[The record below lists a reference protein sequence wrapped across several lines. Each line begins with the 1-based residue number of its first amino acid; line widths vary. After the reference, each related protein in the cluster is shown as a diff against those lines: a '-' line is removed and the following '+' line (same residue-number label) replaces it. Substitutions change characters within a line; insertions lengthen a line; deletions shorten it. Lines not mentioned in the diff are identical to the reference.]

1 MHIHILGACGTF
13 MGGVALLAKR
23 AGHHVTGSDQHT
35 YPPMSTQLEAEGIV
49 LTEGYS
55 IEALQ
60 PQPDLVII
68 GNALSRGNPA
78 VEYVLNENMNYT
90 SGPRWLGE
98 NYLRG
103 KSVIAVAGTHG
114 KTTTSSLVAWIL
126 EQAGLKPGF
135 LIGGVP
141 HDFGFSARDG
151 ERFFVVE
158 ADEYDTAL
166 FDKRA
171 KFVHYRPHI
180 AILNNLEYDHADIYP
195 DLASIQ
201 TQFHH
206 LVRTIPG
213 NGVIVNNGMDS
224 NLESVIE
231 KGCWSQ
237 LDTFSIDDEDAE
249 WRVQLKSPG
258 GRELAFFHRGE
269 PLGEIKWKMQ
279 GRHNAMNACAALA
292 ACVAAGVKPAD
303 VLKAMASFQ
312 GVSRRMELVEECNDI
327 RVYDD
332 FAHHPTAIRL
342 TLEGLRRNVGNSRL
356 LVALEPRS
364 NTMKAGIHIDELG
377 SALVAAD
384 RAWLLAGE
392 GINWDP
398 QEALAPLE
406 GRGRVVTRSAD
417 LLQQIKDQVR
427 PGDHV
432 VFMSN
437 GGFDA
442 VPRRFCELLRA
453 MEADKPPVG
462 GDRATDRPSEN
473 SASPGS

>member
-23 AGHHVTGSDQHT
+23 AGHQVSGSDQHT
-35 YPPMSTQLEAEGIV
+35 YPPMSTQLEAEGIT
-49 LTEGYS
+49 LYEGYS
-55 IEALQ
+55 AEHLD

-68 GNALSRGNPA
+68 GNSLSRGNPA
-78 VEYVLNENMNYT
+78 IEHVLNQRIHYT

-114 KTTTSSLVAWIL
+114 KTTTSSMVAWIL
-126 EQAGLKPGF
+126 DQAGLKPGF
-135 LIGGVP
+135 LIGGIP
-141 HDFGFSARDG
+141 HDFGYSARDG
-151 ERFFVVE
+151 EDFFVVE
-158 ADEYDTAL
+158 ADEYDTAF

-171 KFVHYRPHI
+171 KFVHYRPAI

-195 DLASIQ
+195 DLQSIQ

-206 LVRTIPG
+206 LVRTLPG
-213 NGVIVNNGMDS
+213 NGMIISNGLDA
-224 NLESVIE
+224 NLESVLE
-231 KGCWSQ
+231 QGCWSQ
-237 LDTFSIDDEDAE
+237 LERFSIGEEPADWKVA
-249 WRVQLKSPG
+249 LKKPG
-258 GRELAFFHRGE
+258 GRELTLSRSGVT
-269 PLGEIKWKMQ
+269 LGDLSWGMQ
-279 GRHNAMNACAALA
+279 GRHNAMNACAAIA
-292 ACVAAGVKPAD
+292 ACAAAGVEPAQAIES
-303 VLKAMASFQ
+303 LASFQ
-312 GVSRRMELVEECNDI
+312 GVKRRMELVDDI
-327 RVYDD
+327 DGVLIYDD

-342 TLEGLRRNVGNSRL
+342 TLEGVRRNIGNARL

-377 SALVAAD
+377 PALIAAD
-384 RAWLLAGE
+384 KVWLKTGD

-406 GRGRVVTRSAD
+406 GRGRVVTRTED
-417 LLQQIKDQVR
+417 LLQQLSDMVR

-442 VPRRFCELLRA
+442 ATQRFCHMLKEHERSVLSRII
-453 MEADKPPVG
+453 
-462 GDRATDRPSEN
+462 
-473 SASPGS
+473 